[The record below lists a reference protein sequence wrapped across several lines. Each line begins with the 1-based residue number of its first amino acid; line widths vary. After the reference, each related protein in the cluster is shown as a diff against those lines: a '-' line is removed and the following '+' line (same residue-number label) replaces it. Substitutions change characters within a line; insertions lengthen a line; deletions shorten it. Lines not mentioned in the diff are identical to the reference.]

1 MVLGS
6 SRRSI
11 WKKYGAVIEMR
22 LAAHEILQRG
32 KVTEGGF
39 IGSEHAS
46 LGHLDR
52 APATVPD
59 GCVHAWLRTLIFHS

>member
-22 LAAHEILQRG
+22 LAAYEILQRG
-32 KVTEGGF
+32 KVTEHEF
-39 IGSEHAS
+39 IDREHVSRGHPAHAS
-46 LGHLDR
+46 
-52 APATVPD
+52 ATVPD
-59 GCVHAWLRTLIFHS
+59 GCVHAWQRTLIFH